1 MAVSEKLKQYPDDN
15 NIEYT
20 VLTHPRAYTA
30 QEIAAAL
37 HVPGKEM
44 AKTIVVKCGIEYVM
58 IVLPASYKLSF
69 EDMKSFFHTENIEF
83 APEDTFHLLFPDC
96 EVGAMSPFGNFYH
109 MPVYMAMSLEADK
122 EIAFNAGTHT
132 DSIKMKMD
140 DFMNL
145 THPTIA
151 KLSKHI

>member
-1 MAVSEKLKQYPDDN
+1 MAVSGQLKQYLDDN
-15 NIEYT
+15 NVDYT

-44 AKTIVVKCGIEYVM
+44 AKTIIVKCGIEYVM

-69 EDMKSFFHTENIEF
+69 EDMKSFFHTENIEL
-83 APEDTFHLLFPDC
+83 ATEDTFQSLFPDC
-96 EVGAMSPFGNFYH
+96 EVGAMSPFGNLYH
-109 MPVYMAMSLEADK
+109 MPVYMAKSLEEDK

-132 DSIKMKMD
+132 DAIKMKMD
-140 DFMNL
+140 DFMKL
-145 THPTIA
+145 SHPTIA

>member
-37 HVPGKEM
+37 HVHGEEM
-44 AKTIVVKCGIEYVM
+44 AKTIVVKCVIEYVM

-69 EDMKSFFHTENIEF
+69 EDMKSFFHTENIEL

-96 EVGAMSPFGNFYH
+96 EV
-109 MPVYMAMSLEADK
+109 
-122 EIAFNAGTHT
+122 
-132 DSIKMKMD
+132 
-140 DFMNL
+140 
-145 THPTIA
+145 
-151 KLSKHI
+151 